1 MTANTWTV
9 EVEEDKQTGDLVLP
23 LPVDLLAQ
31 MGWHEGTEL
40 WWDVDDGKIVLKEKT
55 DGTGETK

>member
-1 MTANTWTV
+1 MNTNTWTV
-9 EVEEDKQTGDLVLP
+9 KAEEDTVSGDLVLP

-40 WWDVDDGKIVLKEKT
+40 WWDVEDGKIVLKDKNNETSKT
-55 DGTGETK
+55 K

>member
-1 MTANTWTV
+1 MSANTWTV
-9 EVEEDKQTGDLVLP
+9 KAEQDTAGELVLP

-40 WWDVDDGKIVLKEKT
+40 FWDVDDGKIVLKEKNDET
-55 DGTGETK
+55 SGTE